1 MAGTARWSTGD
12 IWILSAPV
20 TAVRCTLAGS
30 VRYEDRN
37 ARQNVRARSGSSRSQ
52 NQPPAV
58 GRDRASHAG
67 PVWDLGRFEAAFERS
82 VRCVAFVGW
91 VVSLGR
97 GAFVR
102 WAGRRSLRR
111 FHGETRIRRR
121 PDRPS
126 VTLTGL
132 GARHD

>member
-1 MAGTARWSTGD
+1 MAGTAPLEHRRHLA
-12 IWILSAPV
+12 LSAPV
-20 TAVRCTLAGS
+20 MAVRCTLAGS
-30 VRYEDRN
+30 VRDEDRN
-37 ARQNVRARSGSSRSQ
+37 ARPNVRARSGSSRSQ

-58 GRDRASHAG
+58 RRDRTSHAR
-67 PVWDLGRFEAAFERS
+67 PVWNLERFEAAFERS

-102 WAGRRSLRR
+102 WAGRRSLRC
-111 FHGETRIRRR
+111 FHGETRIRGR
-121 PDRPS
+121 PDRAS

-132 GARHD
+132 GARRD